1 MAGDG
6 GDALSGEPHLGRSGA
21 VHHLLG
27 VRIDELGVEDAS
39 RGEGQLP
46 RELVVRDERHLVE
59 VW

>member
-6 GDALSGEPHLGRSGA
+6 GNALSGEPHLGRPGTI
-21 VHHLLG
+21 HHLLG

-46 RELVVRDERHLVE
+46 REIVIGDERH
-59 VW
+59 